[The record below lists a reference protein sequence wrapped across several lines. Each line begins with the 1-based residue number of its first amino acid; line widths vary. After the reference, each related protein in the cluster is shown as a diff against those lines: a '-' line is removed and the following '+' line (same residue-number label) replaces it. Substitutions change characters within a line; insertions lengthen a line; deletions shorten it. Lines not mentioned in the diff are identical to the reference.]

1 MKKIVSL
8 FIFLL
13 LLVGCSLSNSP
24 TSKVEEL
31 LNKYQTLDSDIK
43 SGIDD
48 VLKEENLNDSQK
60 ERYRKV
66 IEKQYRNLAYEIKDE
81 RIDGDRAVVTVEIEV
96 DDYSKVLKESSDKL
110 TSDPEYFNDEN
121 GKYSHTKY
129 IDYQLDLM
137 KKNKDKVKY
146 TLELTLTKK
155 DKKWVMDNLTTT
167 DMEKMNGTY
176 NY

>member
-24 TSKVEEL
+24 TSKVEEF

-48 VLKEENLNDSQK
+48 ILKEENLTDSQK

-66 IEKQYRNLAYEIKDE
+66 IEKQYRN
-81 RIDGDRAVVTVEIEV
+81 
-96 DDYSKVLKESSDKL
+96 
-110 TSDPEYFNDEN
+110 F
-121 GKYSHTKY
+121 
-129 IDYQLDLM
+129 
-137 KKNKDKVKY
+137 
-146 TLELTLTKK
+146 
-155 DKKWVMDNLTTT
+155 
-167 DMEKMNGTY
+167 
-176 NY
+176 

>member
-48 VLKEENLNDSQK
+48 VLKEENLNTSQK

-66 IEKQYRNLAYEIKDE
+66 IEKQYRNLAYEVKDE
-81 RIDGDRAVVTVEIEV
+81 RIDGDTATITVEIEV
-96 DDYSKVLKESSDKL
+96 
-110 TSDPEYFNDEN
+110 
-121 GKYSHTKY
+121 
-129 IDYQLDLM
+129 IDYKKVVNEVNNKNYIKRFFFSFSSLIKVFIAVSTAVVSPKKANVVICCGQLPLISTG
-137 KKNKDKVKY
+137 Y
-146 TLELTLTKK
+146 TLLVL
-155 DKKWVMDNLTTT
+155 NARSA
-167 DMEKMNGTY
+167 
-176 NY
+176 

>member
-24 TSKVEEL
+24 TSKVEEF

-48 VLKEENLNDSQK
+48 ILKEENLTDSQK

-66 IEKQYRNLAYEIKDE
+66 IEKQYRNLSYEIKNE
-81 RIDGDRAVVTVEIEV
+81 RIDGDTATITVEIEV
-96 DDYSKVLKESSDKL
+96 MDYKKQVNDTNNYYQGIDNYTVEDYNNTKLDKL
-110 TSDPEYFNDEN
+110 E
-121 GKYSHTKY
+121 KA
-129 IDYQLDLM
+129 
-137 KKNKDKVKY
+137 KDKVKY
-146 TLELTLTKK
+146 TIDFEVKK
-155 DKKWVMDNLTTT
+155 DGNGNWKLSSLSNETIKKIQGM
-167 DMEKMNGTY
+167 Y
-176 NY
+176 

>member
-66 IEKQYRNLAYEIKDE
+66 IEKQYRNLAYEVKDE
-81 RIDGDRAVVTVEIEV
+81 RIDGDTATITVEIEV
-96 DDYSKVLKESSDKL
+96 IDYKKQVNDTNNYYQGKTDYTVEDYNNTKLDKL
-110 TSDPEYFNDEN
+110 E
-121 GKYSHTKY
+121 KA
-129 IDYQLDLM
+129 
-137 KKNKDKVKY
+137 KDKVKY
-146 TLELTLTKK
+146 TIDFEVKK
-155 DKKWVMDNLTTT
+155 DS
-167 DMEKMNGTY
+167 NG
-176 NY
+176 N